1 MAFLKTMALGAI
13 IDVDAT
19 KAMAAVRGLS
29 GVMKTAAKG
38 LTTLGGGLTSF
49 GRTMLKVGAIGV
61 GLAAGVGLLANQAAG
76 FEQQMS
82 SVRAVM
88 LDVSGKH
95 IPALKR
101 KAEELALATTFSATQ
116 VGQGMELMARAGFKT
131 EEIIDGIGGVLAV
144 AAAEGIEL
152 AESAGIVSATLKGM
166 GLEADQ
172 AGRVA
177 DVLAVAATS
186 TKSSISTLGLAMSN
200 ASTTAKT
207 FGLSLED
214 TVASVALMQDVG
226 IDAAESGTALKTMLL
241 RLAKPS
247 EKVKKKMNAL
257 GFAIQDAE
265 GNMLPFQQVV
275 GNLSKTLPKLG
286 GNIDQAAFLTDL
298 FGLRGIKAGIAL
310 ADAFQR
316 PDGNLSQMIE
326 KLQNAEGSAQKMA
339 DLKLDN
345 LRDQIGL
352 VGSSVEVLASRLFG
366 PFLEVSK
373 QGVKDLVILLNE
385 VALGLAGEGTSSA
398 AEFGKGMAT
407 AMGVIR
413 NGLVDTRDAMV
424 DISKR
429 MEGAFGERTTKVM
442 GAISVALVAIAIA
455 LTPVALG
462 VGVIALGL
470 GTLLTTVGLV
480 VGAFAVMGAPAI
492 FATLAIAFTLVQV
505 AMMSLLPIGAAIVA
519 SFAFMKANGGSV
531 GKFLTIQWLR
541 MRHGWEVFRDIFM
554 ESWDEIRDAFMPALA
569 ILRSAFADVTTG
581 MSMSSDETSR
591 NVVNIAT
598 TLAEVAVIAAKV
610 IAGFAILGAMVI
622 KVGALFFRHIIAPV
636 GKFFAG
642 LGSKLLNFTANV
654 VVGLNKGA
662 RGTKKWMA
670 DTTSSFIDFV
680 TGLETSTVD
689 LANSIIQSM
698 ATAFDGLERGAVSV
712 ANVLVTAMGAVVDTL
727 LTMSKNPV
735 VQFAMKK
742 VGLDPQNAV
751 DTLAQAKIGLG
762 TIKVETIPALA
773 RGAEALRAAR
783 VEPLG
788 VADSLRGVQGRLN
801 DSLAREARQ
810 RAAVTAPDVNA
821 EVTIDD
827 KRTVCI
833 QNELTVDG
841 REFAIASKEAEVEL
855 TERAGFTVTPWQ
867 KRQILERGAS
877 VLNPT

>member
-1 MAFLKTMALGAI
+1 VAFLKTMALGAI

-19 KAMAAVRGLS
+19 KAIAAVRGLS
-29 GVMKTAAKG
+29 GVMKTASRG

-49 GRTMLKVGAIGV
+49 GSTMLKVGAIGV
-61 GLAAGVGLLANQAAG
+61 GLAAGVGLLANQAAT
-76 FEQQMS
+76 FEQQMA
-82 SVRAVM
+82 SVRSVM
-88 LDVSGKH
+88 LDVEGRH
-95 IPALKR
+95 MPALKR
-101 KAEELALATTFSATQ
+101 RAEELALATTFSATQ

-131 EEIIDGIGGVLAV
+131 EEIIEGVGGVLAV

-186 TKSSISTLGLAMSN
+186 TKSSIGTLGLAMAN

-214 TVASVALMQDVG
+214 TVASVALMQDIG

-247 EKVKKKMNAL
+247 DKVKAKMNKL
-257 GFAIQDAE
+257 GFAIQDAD
-265 GNMLPFQQVV
+265 GNMLPFQQVI

-310 ADAFQR
+310 ADAFKK
-316 PDGNLSQMIE
+316 PDGNLTQMIE
-326 KLQNAEGSAQKMA
+326 KLQDAKGAAQDMA

-352 VGSSVEVLASRLFG
+352 VGSSMEVLSSRLFG

-373 QGVKDLVILLNE
+373 QGVKDLVVLLNE

-398 AEFGKGMAT
+398 AEFGKGMEA
-407 AMGVIR
+407 AMSFIR
-413 NGLVDTRDAMV
+413 DGIEATRDAVV
-424 DISKR
+424 DIMKR
-429 MEGAFGERTTKVM
+429 MDGAFGDRTAKTM
-442 GAISVALVAIAIA
+442 GVISVALVAITIA

-462 VGVIALGL
+462 IGTIALAL
-470 GTLLTTVGLV
+470 GALLTTVGLV
-480 VGAFAVMGAPAI
+480 VGAFATLGAPVI
-492 FATLAIAFTLVQV
+492 FAILLIAIGLVQTAIMALVPAGLAVV
-505 AMMSLLPIGAAIVA
+505 AA
-519 SFAFMKANGGSV
+519 FAFMKANGGSV
-531 GKFLTIQWLR
+531 GNFLAQTWGR
-541 MRHGWEVFRDIFM
+541 MRGAWMVFTTVFM
-554 ESWDEIRDAFMPALA
+554 RSWDEIRAAFLPVLA

-581 MSMSSDETSR
+581 MAGDFEQTNM
-591 NVVNIAT
+591 NILNIAT
-598 TLAEVAVIAAKV
+598 AMAEVAVFAAKMV
-610 IAGFAILGAMVI
+610 AGFAAWGAIII
-622 KVGALFFRHIIAPV
+622 KVGALFFRHIVAPV
-636 GKFFAG
+636 GKFFGG
-642 LGSKLLNFTANV
+642 LTAKV
-654 VVGLNKGA
+654 LKFGA
-662 RGTKKWMA
+662 
-670 DTTSSFIDFV
+670 DFA
-680 TGLETSTVD
+680 TGLSGMFRSTTQLLSDTFEKLITFADGYEKAMLGIVNAILSAMRRVVD
-689 LANSIIQSM
+689 ATISM
-698 ATAFDGLERGAVSV
+698 AR
-712 ANVLVTAMGAVVDTL
+712 
-727 LTMSKNPV
+727 NPL

-742 VGLDPQNAV
+742 AGLDP
-751 DTLAQAKIGLG
+751 TKTILALQDV
-762 TIKVETIPALA
+762 T
-773 RGAEALRAAR
+773 RGAFAPATAA
-783 VEPLG
+783 PLG
-788 VADSLRGVQGRLN
+788 VADTLRNVQSRLN
-801 DSLAREARQ
+801 ESLAREARQ
-810 RAAVTAPDVNA
+810 RAAVTAPDVSA
-821 EVTIDD
+821 EVTVED

-833 QNELTVDG
+833 DNQLTVDG